1 MTQSKGRQYKVTGLV
16 VIDYII
22 TGVLRQSGM
31 VDLNS
36 NSNSNSNHNNSSI
49 VVNNNNNNN
58 NLNSNNNSNSNN
70 TNTNNQSNIKLSG
83 MMMIPKVISRDNL
96 NAMSEYEESQPNV

>member
-36 NSNSNSNHNNSSI
+36 NSNNNNNNSSI
-49 VVNNNNNNN
+49 VVNNNNNNF
-58 NLNSNNNSNSNN
+58 NSNNNSNINN
-70 TNTNNQSNIKLSG
+70 TNSNNNQSNIKLQG